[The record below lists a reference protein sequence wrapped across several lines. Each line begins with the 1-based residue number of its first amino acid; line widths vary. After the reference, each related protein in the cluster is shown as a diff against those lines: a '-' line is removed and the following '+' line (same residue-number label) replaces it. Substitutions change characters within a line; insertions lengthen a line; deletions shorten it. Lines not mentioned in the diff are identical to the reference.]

1 MTSTLPCSI
10 CLAQAGGATSQ
21 LTVRVHIQGGQYDEQ
36 RVVVT
41 GCGIEA
47 DAVSAVLRQI
57 DTDDFFRL
65 ETELL

>member
-10 CLAQAGGATSQ
+10 CLGNAGGATSH
-21 LTVRVHIQGGQYDEQ
+21 LAVRVHIHGGQYDEQ
-36 RVVVT
+36 CVVVA
-41 GCGIEA
+41 GCSVED

-57 DTDDFFRL
+57 DTDDFFQL

>member
-1 MTSTLPCSI
+1 MTTTLPCSI

-21 LTVRVHIQGGQYDEQ
+21 LTVRVHIHGGEYDEQ
-36 RVVVT
+36 CVVVA
-41 GCGIEA
+41 GCSGED

>member
-10 CLAQAGGATSQ
+10 CLAQSGGATSH
-21 LTVRVHIQGGQYDEQ
+21 LTVRVHIHGGQYDEQ
-36 RVVVT
+36 CVVVA
-41 GCGIEA
+41 GCGIED

-57 DTDDFFRL
+57 DTDDFSQL

>member
-10 CLAQAGGATSQ
+10 CLAQAGDATFH
-21 LTVRVHIQGGQYDEQ
+21 LTVRVHIHGGQYDEQ

-41 GCGIEA
+41 GCGIED

-57 DTDDFFRL
+57 DTDDFFQL

>member
-10 CLAQAGGATSQ
+10 CLAQSGGATSH
-21 LTVRVHIQGGQYDEQ
+21 LTVRVHIHGDEQ
-36 RVVVT
+36 CVVVA
-41 GCGIEA
+41 GCGIED

-57 DTDDFFRL
+57 DTDDFSQL